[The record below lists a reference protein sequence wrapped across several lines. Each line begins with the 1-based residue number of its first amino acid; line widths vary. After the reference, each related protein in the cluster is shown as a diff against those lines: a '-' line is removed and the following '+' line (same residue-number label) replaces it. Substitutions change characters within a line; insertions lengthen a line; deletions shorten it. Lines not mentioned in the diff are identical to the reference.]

1 MAASLTNSIS
11 LESQCQAVTVDT
23 SSPWRQ
29 GPDWEAGR
37 RYDNQ
42 KEKKKRIMM
51 TKTNKQ
57 KYLQSDRERKRE
69 RNIWFYIWFY
79 ICTDVIRYICTDV
92 NDISIN
98 IQGLILEC

>member
-1 MAASLTNSIS
+1 MMA
-11 LESQCQAVTVDT
+11 
-23 SSPWRQ
+23 
-29 GPDWEAGR
+29 
-37 RYDNQ
+37 
-42 KEKKKRIMM
+42 
-51 TKTNKQ
+51 KTNKQ

>member
-1 MAASLTNSIS
+1 MMA
-11 LESQCQAVTVDT
+11 
-23 SSPWRQ
+23 
-29 GPDWEAGR
+29 
-37 RYDNQ
+37 
-42 KEKKKRIMM
+42 
-51 TKTNKQ
+51 KTNKQ

-79 ICTDVIRYICTDV
+79 ICTDV